1 MLGKRVRRKIL
12 PFASLLLLAIAA
24 SGYALL
30 RLSLPKLEGE
40 VAAAGLSA
48 PVTVA
53 RDARGTPTLTGRTRA
68 DLAFA
73 LGYLHGQE
81 RFFQMGPSI
90 NPIFLQR
97 LRQEGAMSGFGL
109 DWDCGLS
116 GMFWRFCVQVS
127 DFWLSSGDCSSCGC
141 KCGVGAAREEDKT

>member
-1 MLGKRVRRKIL
+1 VR
-12 PFASLLLLAIAA
+12 SLSNEEIIR
-24 SGYALL
+24 
-30 RLSLPKLEGE
+30 RLDDFELDIGLTYLEDQKLERFRVLPLYRE
-40 VAAAGLSA
+40 RYVLL
-48 PVTVA
+48 A
-53 RDARGTPTLTGRTRA
+53 RDAASLNNRESISWRDAAALPLCLLTRNMQNR
-68 DLAFA
+68 
-73 LGYLHGQE
+73 
-81 RFFQMGPSI
+81 RIMGPSI